1 MPLRILIV
9 DDVPLVRLG
18 LRLLMEQHEGWAV
31 CGEAQDGVEAV
42 EKAAQ
47 LDPDI
52 ILLDIVM
59 PKMSGLA
66 ATPLIRER
74 APRSKIVILTLDASI
89 EMARAASKMGAAGF
103 VSKSLVTS
111 DLTSTIEAVA
121 AAGDNGGGLPDAA

>member
-1 MPLRILIV
+1 
-9 DDVPLVRLG
+9 
-18 LRLLMEQHEGWAV
+18 MEQHEGWAV